1 MDYLVSVIVPVF
13 KVEQFLPRC
22 IESIRS
28 QTYQNM
34 EIILVDDGSP
44 DQCPEICDK
53 YAKMDSRIQVIHK
66 ENGGLSDARN
76 AGIERA
82 RGDYLCFV
90 DSDDYIQPTMLEHM
104 VSEAQ
109 KNDVKLVIANLTAV
123 DEKGYQVYESD
134 QSPIHNGIFSA
145 EVLLPKLYQRLGWYY
160 IVAWNKLYH
169 HSLFDKIRFPVG
181 KIHEDEYIVAQI
193 MWKAKKM
200 ACIESEEYIY
210 IYQRKGSIMSTRQVQ
225 SQYDWLEALYLRF
238 KFCLNIVPLSNFVK
252 ETRAVYF
259 RELNNLFL
267 KRELRDALTKKQRQ
281 IVLNQYRQMRG
292 KSKTEIVN
300 WILFQISPQ
309 FEHWVV
315 QLIRNKR
322 QEGID

>member
-1 MDYLVSVIVPVF
+1 MDYLISVIVPVF
-13 KVEQFLPRC
+13 KVEKFLPRC
-22 IESIRS
+22 IDSIQN
-28 QTYQNM
+28 QTYQNV
-34 EIILVDDGSP
+34 EIILIDDGSP
-44 DQCPEICDK
+44 DKCPAICDM
-53 YAKMDSRIQVIHK
+53 YAQMDSRIQVVHK

-104 VSEAQ
+104 VLEAQ

-123 DEKGYQVYESD
+123 DEKGYQVYKSD
-134 QSPIHNGIFSA
+134 QSPIHNGIFTA
-145 EVLLPKLYQRLGWYY
+145 EELLPKLYQRLGWYY

-169 HSLFDKIRFPVG
+169 HSLFEKIRFPVG

-193 MWKAKKM
+193 MWKAKKI
-200 ACIESEEYIY
+200 ACIDSEEYIY

-267 KRELRDALTKKQRQ
+267 KRELRDALTKQQRQ

-300 WILFQISPQ
+300 WILFQVSPQ